1 MPAIALVLKEMGE
14 ENRAHE
20 ICRHRGIRDAPLK
33 GVSRK
38 RTQEQGSSKKI
49 TCFHPLAAFV

>member
-38 RTQEQGSSKKI
+38 RTQEQGS
-49 TCFHPLAAFV
+49 